1 MNPTFVAAVLAAV
14 CLPHDVHG
22 HHPVFPSANELEHSL
37 EAEPS
42 QAWYFRRGVN
52 ANVSVSYRAGDIMYT
67 LVYIPDC
74 YFANITIVNVTNCT
88 LGTQYIEGNDHIKNK
103 TVGDVYY
110 EPFGETALRLVA
122 VIHPGVESPVN
133 QTCTYTITEPTGK
146 AQFVVVVG
154 SKEEPLVDMIIGLP
168 IILIRISVWLDVY
181 VYGYFL
187 VCLEL
192 NVAIILFL
200 TKNNPIDRWYM
211 APIFAV
217 FLATSVNRGHLM
229 YTMCSPPGWGLMFLV
244 IPIVLGATV
253 ALWTPIAPKTFGGYV
268 WKVFVFL
275 LVLATPTRSW
285 IDVLLVLIAFVY
297 ELMPST
303 SPAYSKLS

>member
-1 MNPTFVAAVLAAV
+1 MGPASKTAVLAAV
-14 CLPHDVHG
+14 CLAHNVHA
-22 HHPVFPSANELEHSL
+22 HHPVFPSADELEHSL

-42 QAWYFRRGVN
+42 QAWYFRRGANV
-52 ANVSVSYRAGDIMYT
+52 NVSVSYKAGDIMYT
-67 LVYIPDC
+67 LVYIPGC
-74 YFANITIVNVTNCT
+74 HFANITVVNVTNCQ
-88 LGTQYIEGNDHIKNK
+88 LGTQYIEDNNHVKNK

-110 EPFGETALRLVA
+110 EPFGETALRLGA
-122 VIHPGVESPVN
+122 VVHPGVKSPID
-133 QTCTYTITEPTGK
+133 QTCTYTITDSTMQ

-168 IILIRISVWLDVY
+168 IILMRISAWLNAY

-187 VCLEL
+187 VYIEL
-192 NVAIILFL
+192 VVAIILFL
-200 TKNNPIDRWYM
+200 TKNAPIDRWYM

-217 FLATSVNRGHLM
+217 FMATPVHRLRIT
-229 YTMCSPPGWGLMFLV
+229 YATCSSPGWGLVFWV

-253 ALWTPIAPKTFGGYV
+253 ALLTPITPQTAWERA

-285 IDVLLVLIAFVY
+285 IDVFLVLVAFAY
-297 ELMPST
+297 EQSLPKT
-303 SPAYSKLS
+303 TKYGVIN